1 MVETR
6 TQLFERLKLSGLIHT
21 IDPKNVNF
29 NSKHYRA
36 DLHCAY
42 HLVGVVHTTEDCIIL
57 KNKIQDLID
66 IKVVTLHTV
75 IPNANTYSLPNH
87 VEFTIN
93 MVEVEENWCVDKTVI
108 STNPDNL
115 EKVLASMS
123 IIEKLKF
130 VVMEP

>member
-1 MVETR
+1 
-6 TQLFERLKLSGLIHT
+6 
-21 IDPKNVNF
+21 
-29 NSKHYRA
+29 
-36 DLHCAY
+36 
-42 HLVGVVHTTEDCIIL
+42 
-57 KNKIQDLID
+57 
-66 IKVVTLHTV
+66 
-75 IPNANTYSLPNH
+75 
-87 VEFTIN
+87 